1 MKSNSNSPAQQKGL
15 ALVSGPS
22 ESRVITVSQ
31 VFGNSDN
38 LGKLDPHTPNRAK
51 QYILE
56 N

>member
-31 VFGNSDN
+31 VFE
-38 LGKLDPHTPNRAK
+38 KLDPNTPNQAK
-51 QYILE
+51 QLLE